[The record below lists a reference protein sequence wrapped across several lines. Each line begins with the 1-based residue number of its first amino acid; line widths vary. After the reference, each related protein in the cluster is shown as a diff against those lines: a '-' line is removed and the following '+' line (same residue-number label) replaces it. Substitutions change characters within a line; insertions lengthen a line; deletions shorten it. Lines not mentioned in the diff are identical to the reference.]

1 MIFSSFNQLNCL
13 LLFIT
18 IGIFTGLFANVLS
31 IIFLKNYQKN
41 IIKIIFDSIFYAFFS
56 ILFIFYT
63 IYFNFGEFSITLL
76 ASYILGIFWIKI
88 LTHKLVVFFEF
99 KWYNHIKNKILER
112 KKRSS
117 ERKLRKSQA
126 GNIPSDTSSIS
137 SSRHTHSTASKY
149 TQE

>member
-1 MIFSSFNQLNCL
+1 M
-13 LLFIT
+13 
-18 IGIFTGLFANVLS
+18 LS

-99 KWYNHIKNKILER
+99 KWYNYIKNKILER